1 MILATIAACLL
12 QIYGT
17 LWTPGN
23 GYQVMVQNDQSA
35 PQTITAIKAKYV
47 VRLDVGP
54 VPDQS
59 NFTTKVITV
68 PLLTIP
74 PHRRAMITFPLN
86 VDPMNY
92 YGAEVECQQ

>member
-1 MILATIAACLL
+1 MILALIAACVL

-23 GYQVMVQNDQSA
+23 GYQVMVQNDQEA
-35 PQTITAIKAKYV
+35 PQTITAIKARYL
-47 VRLDVGP
+47 VRLDTGP

-59 NFTTKVITV
+59 NFATKFVPV

-92 YGAEVECQQ
+92 YGAEVVCK